1 MDFVKMLNDIKDN
14 PELLETFDDQCL
26 IWWNKKDLI
35 DFIKDIVN
43 KYFDKNSNTYNIS
56 IQFKMSLKSLIDKPK
71 ELLELINDCLKPK
84 EIEKKKFGEV
94 FTPICLVNE
103 MLDKLPKE
111 IWKDKTLK
119 WFDPAVGMGN
129 FPIAVYLRL
138 MKGLKNKIK
147 DKKERK
153 KWILE
158 KMLYMSELNK
168 KNVLVCKQIFDINN
182 DYKLNIYNGDTLKL
196 DINKIFNIDEFD
208 IIIGNPPYQK
218 INNKNN
224 NARGGTNN
232 NLYFDFIYYCLT
244 VLKLDGYLLY
254 INPLNWRKIGS
265 KIFPEFIDRYIY
277 YLKLN
282 YGGTFFDNVSVKTDY
297 YVLKNSNNKKY
308 NSVIEYYHNNKIIT
322 ANVILSNKLEFIPN
336 IFNEHINL
344 ILNKI
349 NKYGIQYNC
358 IISSDCHKTRPHV
371 KKYNDE
377 IYKYPLFNTSGNP
390 FGYFSSKQHKN
401 QYSKKIILSNS
412 GKLAPFYDDGI
423 LGTTQDSMYILVNSK
438 KEANVLIT
446 SLNSTLFTF
455 IIKICQ
461 WGNFRNEASLFT
473 YLKYPDFNIIKKND
487 DKSIMEY
494 YKLNKQE
501 ILFINKNCK

>member
-1 MDFVKMLNDIKDN
+1 
-14 PELLETFDDQCL
+14 LE
-26 IWWNKKDLI
+26 
-35 DFIKDIVN
+35 
-43 KYFDKNSNTYNIS
+43 KNIETRCD
-56 IQFKMSLKSLIDKPK
+56 FKMNIEFDSKID
-71 ELLELINDCLKPK
+71 
-84 EIEKKKFGEV
+84 
-94 FTPICLVNE
+94 
-103 MLDKLPKE
+103 DK
-111 IWKDKTLK
+111 
-119 WFDPAVGMGN
+119 
-129 FPIAVYLRL
+129 
-138 MKGLKNKIK
+138 
-147 DKKERK
+147 
-153 KWILE
+153 
-158 KMLYMSELNK
+158 
-168 KNVLVCKQIFDINN
+168 
-182 DYKLNIYNGDTLKL
+182 
-196 DINKIFNIDEFD
+196 INKI
-208 IIIGNPPYQK
+208 
-218 INNKNN
+218 
-224 NARGGTNN
+224 
-232 NLYFDFIYYCLT
+232 
-244 VLKLDGYLLY
+244 
-254 INPLNWRKIGS
+254 
-265 KIFPEFIDRYIY
+265 
-277 YLKLN
+277 
-282 YGGTFFDNVSVKTDY
+282 
-297 YVLKNSNNKKY
+297 NSNIKQNIGHE
-308 NSVIEYYHNNKIIT
+308 VENKIR
-322 ANVILSNKLEFIPN
+322 LLGN